1 MLLFIDGSVNP
12 VLKIGYGSHLLI
24 PENELDDVTE
34 KSIRQTI
41 RSRKFS
47 PTTST
52 KLEAQTLLW
61 ALGETEKILEE
72 EAKDDLITIFT
83 DSQNLV
89 ELPKRRARLESRN
102 FKSRKDGKDLK
113 NADLYKSIY
122 NILDRLNFR
131 FVKVSGHSK
140 LNKKNRIEWIFA
152 QVDRSSRRA
161 LRKDRKA
168 GKTS

>member
-12 VLKIGYGSHLLI
+12 VLKIGYGSHLII
-24 PENELDDVTE
+24 PDNEVDDVTE
-34 KSIRQTI
+34 KSIRQKI
-41 RSRKFS
+41 RSKKFS
-47 PTTST
+47 LTSST

-61 ALGETEKILEE
+61 ALDETEKFVKEKAE
-72 EAKDDLITIFT
+72 GDLITIFT

-89 ELPKRRARLESRN
+89 GLPNRRARLESRN

-122 NILDRLNFR
+122 NILDRLNCR
-131 FVKVSGHSK
+131 FIKVSGHSK
-140 LNKKNRIEWIFA
+140 MTEKTRIERIFA

-161 LRKDRKA
+161 LREH
-168 GKTS
+168 GNVNKT